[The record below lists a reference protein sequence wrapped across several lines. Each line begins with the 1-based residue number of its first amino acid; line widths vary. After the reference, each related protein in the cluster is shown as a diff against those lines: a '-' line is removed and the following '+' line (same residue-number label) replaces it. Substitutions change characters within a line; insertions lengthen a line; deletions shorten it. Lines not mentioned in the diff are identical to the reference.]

1 MEGHTQGD
9 SLFCVYGKPH
19 LPSVVG
25 PPVYCSAWG
34 WSNGKMNKGALVVL
48 SVDHSPRYQA
58 VASDGGDLV
67 RPRGMA

>member
-1 MEGHTQGD
+1 MEGHTKCD

-34 WSNGKMNKGALVVL
+34 WSNGKVNKGALVVL
-48 SVDHSPRYQA
+48 SVGYSPGNQA
-58 VASDGGDLV
+58 VESDGGDLV
-67 RPRGMA
+67 CPRGMA